1 MEEAKELYNDA
12 KESIKQIAQ
21 ISIDRL
27 KNPLLGAFFISFIF
41 YNWKAILYLIFSKCG
56 IEDKI
61 SEIEVSYSDSKSIY
75 IPIIIAICYNLFL
88 PFILLIFEYIVSY
101 SYKWRLGVQY
111 SNKISETRKKGVLA
125 FSERRTQEIVSGN
138 KQLKDLFQQ
147 IKNLQN
153 ELEQLQITNRNREEI
168 HNNQLIDLN
177 NLLNEASEKI
187 ESTSL
192 SKRFNSSNT
201 LWNNYAKNLSYN
213 DAREIVSLPNKKGTY
228 FKKEKL
234 PENEIKQL
242 LDYDLIER
250 NPFESDSYSITEQ
263 GIKFKEFIARI
274 YI

>member
-12 KESIKQIAQ
+12 KESVKQIAQ

-75 IPIIIAICYNLFL
+75 IPIIITICYNLFL
-88 PFILLIFEYIVSY
+88 PFILLIFEFIVSY

-153 ELEQLQITNRNREEI
+153 ELEQLQITNRNREEL

-187 ESTSL
+187 ENTSL
-192 SKRFNSSNT
+192 SKRFNSPNT
-201 LWNNYAKNLSYN
+201 LWNNYAKDLSYN
-213 DAREIVSLPNKKGTY
+213 DAREIISLPNKKGTY
-228 FKKEKL
+228 FTKEKL

-242 LDYDLIER
+242 LDFDLIER
-250 NPFESDSYSITEQ
+250 NPFESNSYSITEQ
-263 GIKFKEFIARI
+263 GIRFKEFIARI
-274 YI
+274 YF